1 MQITYGWILTP
12 RPFKERLLKVM
23 KQAVSCKH
31 RQAVK
36 TIQCEK
42 KLFNSHVNSSQVRKM
57 CCETCGFNI
66 SQDGIVWKAFLSACC
81 CKNDSEIGFLTV
93 TSSWGYQHGF
103 STETSWFLS
112 NTTRSSRPE
121 VFCKKGVLRN
131 FAKFCNFN
139 KKRLWDSCLSVN
151 FAKFLRK
158 AFA

>member
-66 SQDGIVWKAFLSACC
+66 SQDGRQHGKPSCLLVVVKTTVKSAFLLWHHHGDTNTVFQLKLADFLVAQPEAVAERCSVKKVFLEISQSFATLI
-81 CKNDSEIGFLTV
+81 KRDSGTAV
-93 TSSWGYQHGF
+93 Y
-103 STETSWFLS
+103 
-112 NTTRSSRPE
+112 
-121 VFCKKGVLRN
+121 
-131 FAKFCNFN
+131 
-139 KKRLWDSCLSVN
+139 LWILQN
-151 FAKFLRK
+151 L
-158 AFA
+158 